1 MLAEKLLPKS
11 ENKMLIALND
21 IINEIESKSM
31 TYVIWG
37 AGNTGRE
44 TEKYIHEKTKG
55 RISVRYTVD
64 NNSSL
69 WSIEGIRSPEYFVN
83 DMSNVDIVLVCV
95 YVADQIV
102 EQLKNIG
109 YFGKT
114 IVVSSSIFSISD
126 DDYRIYEENIP
137 IIEEIYQRLADEQ
150 SRCTLETYLN
160 VMRTGDVALWASV
173 NGNSRNK
180 LLDDEV
186 LDLSIN
192 HNFVDV
198 GAFIGDTLEAFL
210 RQTNNTYRSIVCIE
224 PDKRNYSE
232 LNKKIALIQKEDV
245 YAINAAVGE
254 KTGTIRFAGE
264 KSESCHV
271 SDDVGEEIKM
281 IALDDVN
288 AANDASLLKVSTN
301 GFDLKALKGAEKT
314 IVRNKPQ
321 IATYASGSQM
331 WTIPM
336 YLWSIVPEYDIYM
349 RHYGV
354 GRQALICY
362 AKRKG
367 SES

>member
-11 ENKMLIALND
+11 ENKMLISLND
-21 IINEIESKSM
+21 IIKEIESKSM

-44 TEKYIHEKTKG
+44 TEKYINEKTNGK
-55 RISVRYTVD
+55 ISARYIVD

-69 WSIEGIRSPEYFVN
+69 WSIEGIYGPDYFVN

-95 YVADQIV
+95 YVSDQIS
-102 EQLKNIG
+102 EQLKDIG

-114 IVVSSSIFSISD
+114 LVVSSSVFSISD
-126 DDYRIYEENIP
+126 DDYRMYEENMP
-137 IIEEIYQRLADEQ
+137 KIEEVYQRLADEH

-160 VMRTGDVALWASV
+160 VMRTGDVFLWNSV

-180 LLDDEV
+180 LLDEEV
-186 LDLSIN
+186 LDLNIK
-192 HNFVDV
+192 HNYVDV
-198 GAFIGDTLEAFL
+198 GAFIGDTLETFL
-210 RQTNNTYRSIVCIE
+210 RQTNNIYSSIICIE

-232 LNKKIALIQKEDV
+232 LSHKIDSIKKDDV
-245 YAINAAVGE
+245 YAINAAIGD
-254 KTGTIRFAGE
+254 KSGTIRFDGE

-271 SDDVGEEIKM
+271 SDDVGEEIRM
-281 IALDDVN
+281 LALDDLIVDN
-288 AANDASLLKVSTN
+288 EVSLLKISTN
-301 GFDLKALKGAEKT
+301 GFDLKALKGAEK
-314 IVRNKPQ
+314 IIIENKPQ
-321 IATYASGSQM
+321 IATYSSGNQM

>member
-95 YVADQIV
+95 YVADQIL

-126 DDYRIYEENIP
+126 DDYRIYEENMP

-254 KTGTIRFAGE
+254 KTGTIRFVGE

-281 IALDDVN
+281 IALDDLN
-288 AANDASLLKVSTN
+288 AANEASLLKVSTN